1 MNYTSNTKGRL
12 SVLGQICKLIPPHLV
27 PKTLRRLAEEQG
39 VKIQARSFSVWS
51 HIVSLLSCHVGHCLS
66 INDICDSLGLHGGL
80 LNSIRNATAPR
91 RNTLSQANK
100 TRSSEVIKAVY
111 SDILAHCRAMH
122 PAFCARGHR
131 CYFRFPRKLKRVVR
145 AIDSTTI
152 ELISKC
158 MDWAKHRKRKAAAKL
173 HMSLDAASFLPVRIV
188 PEPAKHH
195 DSRFMVELCSG
206 MKPGEIAVFDKAYV
220 AYGHLHTLNE
230 RGIFRVTRAKDN
242 ACFDTKGKSGT
253 GAGATSSATMRWNCT
268 PIRAAGSIPAACA
281 S

>member
-1 MNYTSNTKGRL
+1 MPRRSEAETGERRVWCRTNPCLPLAHLPNTITPTSRRGVASAYRREAT
-12 SVLGQICKLIPPHLV
+12 PPHH
-27 PKTLRRLAEEQG
+27 PFLRLT
-39 VKIQARSFSVWS
+39 K
-51 HIVSLLSCHVGHCLS
+51 
-66 INDICDSLGLHGGL
+66 
-80 LNSIRNATAPR
+80 PR
-91 RNTLSQANK
+91 RNTLSHANK

-111 SDILAHCRAMH
+111 SDILAHCRDMH

-173 HMSLDAASFLPVRIV
+173 HMSLDAASFLPVRIGS
-188 PEPAKHH
+188 EPAKHH

-268 PIRAAGSIPAACA
+268 PIRAAGSPVLRESYGMAMFHILFIFHECRF